1 MADFY
6 QTGLVTTLH
15 RLNTDG
21 LARLEAD
28 LEGFKPEMPVGLVL
42 PALYSEFETPAMR
55 RIVDE
60 LRKVNFLKRI
70 VVALGRANRNEY
82 ERACEFF
89 DSMRLQVTVL
99 WIDSDRVQ
107 SLFRLL
113 ETNGLPAGEDGKGR
127 SCWLAYGYLLACGD
141 CEVIALHDCDILNY
155 SRELLARLCYPVA
168 NPNLG
173 FEFCKGFYARFTR
186 TMHGRVTRLFVTPLI
201 RAMDSLCPRVQFLSF
216 LDSFRYALAGEFA
229 MRTNLARV
237 NRIPGDWGLEV
248 GVLAEVYRNVSA
260 ARICQV
266 DLADNYEHKHQ
277 PLSFDDP
284 AKGLR
289 RMACDVA
296 KSLFR
301 TLASEGVC
309 LSEDHFRALRVRY
322 VRIAEDTIHR
332 YYADAMLNGLEFDR
346 HSEEMA
352 VSTFAKSLAQAGEEF
367 LEDPLGNPL
376 IPNWNRVLAAIP
388 DYFERLV
395 DAVEEDSASQTHAAL
410 EAAAEQHAE
419 ACYA

>member
-15 RLNTDG
+15 RLNADG
-21 LARLEAD
+21 LERLEAD
-28 LEGFKPEMPVGLVL
+28 LERFRPELPVGLVL
-42 PALYSEFETPAMR
+42 PALYTEFQTPAMR
-55 RIVDE
+55 GIVRE
-60 LRKVNFLKRI
+60 LAKVNFLKRI
-70 VVALGRANRNEY
+70 VVALGRANRSEF

-89 DSMRLQVTVL
+89 ESIRLPVTVL
-99 WIDSDRVQ
+99 WIDSDRIQ
-107 SLFRLL
+107 ALFRLL
-113 ETNGLPAGEDGKGR
+113 ESNGLPAGEDGKGR
-127 SCWLAYGYLLACGD
+127 SCWMAYGYLLACGD

-201 RAMDSLCPRVQFLSF
+201 RAMDSLCPSVPFLSF

-248 GVLAEVYRNVSA
+248 GVLAEVYRNVST

-277 PLSFDDP
+277 PLSFHDP
-284 AKGLR
+284 TKGLR

-309 LSEDHFRALRVRY
+309 LSRDHFRTLQVRY

-352 VSTFAKSLAQAGEEF
+352 VATFAKSLGEAGEEF
-367 LEDPLGNPL
+367 LENPLGSPL

-388 DYFERLV
+388 DYFDRLL
-395 DAVEEDSASQTHAAL
+395 DAVQADAAVRAHAAI
-410 EAAAEQHAE
+410 EAEGELQPE

>member
-15 RLNTDG
+15 RLNSDG

-28 LEGFKPEMPVGLVL
+28 LDRFKPQLPVGLVL

-55 RIVDE
+55 GIVQE
-60 LRKVNFLKRI
+60 LGNVHFLQRI
-70 VVALGRANRNEY
+70 VVALGQADRRQY

-89 DSMRLQVTVL
+89 DSMRVPVTVL
-99 WIDSDRVQ
+99 WIDSDRIQ
-107 SLFRLL
+107 SLFRVL
-113 ETNGLPAGEDGKGR
+113 ELNGLPAGEDGKGR

-173 FEFCKGFYARFTR
+173 FEFCKGYYARFTR
-186 TMHGRVTRLFVTPLI
+186 SMHGRVTRLFVTPLI
-201 RAMDSLCPRVQFLSF
+201 RAMDSLYPRVEFVSF

-229 MRTNLARV
+229 MRANLARV

-248 GVLAEVYRNVSA
+248 GVLAEVHRNVSP

-309 LSEDHFRALRVRY
+309 LSRDHFRALQVRY

-352 VSTFAKSLAQAGEEF
+352 VSTFAKSLGQAAEEF
-367 LEDPLGNPL
+367 LEDPLGAPL
-376 IPNWNRVLAAIP
+376 IPNWNRVLSAIP
-388 DYFERLV
+388 DYFDRLL
-395 DAVEEDSASQTHAAL
+395 DAVRADAASTAGPAPEECAAL
-410 EAAAEQHAE
+410 GSE